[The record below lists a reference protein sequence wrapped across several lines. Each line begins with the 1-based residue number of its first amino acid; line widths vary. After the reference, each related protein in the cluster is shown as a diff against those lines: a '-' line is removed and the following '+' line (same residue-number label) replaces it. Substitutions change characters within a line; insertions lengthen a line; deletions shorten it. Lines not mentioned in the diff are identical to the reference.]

1 MTDVLEPTTPSA
13 LPVPWA
19 SQRGLAEELV
29 SRLPIGLGLP
39 ALYHEDSFI
48 QRLTTVF
55 DAALDPVVVTLDCI
69 DGYYD
74 PYLCPPDFLVWL
86 SGWVG
91 LVIDDAWPPE
101 RRRQLVADAV
111 KIYRSRG
118 TVQALAAAVELYTG
132 VIPEII
138 EHGGHAWSTTAG
150 SALPGSAGTD
160 IVVRVVVPDQAQVER
175 RILDVIVEEN
185 KPVHLSHRIEI
196 LGTV

>member
-1 MTDVLEPTTPSA
+1 MTDLLEPA
-13 LPVPWA
+13 AANGLPTPWA
-19 SQRGLAEELV
+19 SRRGLAEGLV

-39 ALYHEDSFI
+39 SLYHEDSFI

-55 DAALDPVVVTLDCI
+55 DAALDPVVVTLDCL
-69 DGYYD
+69 DGYFD
-74 PYLCPPDFLVWL
+74 PQLCPPDFLVWL

-111 KIYRSRG
+111 QIYRSRG
-118 TVQALAAAVELYTG
+118 TVGALAAAVELYAG
-132 VIPEII
+132 VVPEII
-138 EHGGHAWSTTAG
+138 EHGGHAWSTTAS

-160 IVVRVVVPDQAQVER
+160 IVVRVVVPDPAQVEH
-175 RILDVIVEEN
+175 RILDAIVDEN